1 MNPLWKVYKSKVMKT
16 LNPEME
22 EDVAEEVQPEV
33 DMSPIQDDEGPNAV
47 SQLAKK
53 MQGASVKGWKSV
65 TALFNKEDEHQLL
78 ESETETEPE
87 SQPEPEPIPDHPLA
101 VRPEE
106 PRPNKRM
113 TGFWDSFATKLQQAK
128 QAQAAAAAAMAT
140 EAGSEGDMEAGID
153 NQGRSPEMENQEEGG
168 GEVGAPGEEEGH
180 SNSFSKYTSLGGGG
194 NGETALKW
202 NFVTSK
208 LAELKTKSMA
218 KTN

>member
-1 MNPLWKVYKSKVMKT
+1 
-16 LNPEME
+16 
-22 EDVAEEVQPEV
+22 
-33 DMSPIQDDEGPNAV
+33 MSPIQEDEGPNAV

-78 ESETETEPE
+78 ESETDTETEPE

-106 PRPNKRM
+106 PRPNKRL
-113 TGFWDSFATKLQQAK
+113 TGFWDNFATKLQQAK

-140 EAGSEGDMEAGID
+140 EAGSEGDVEAGID
-153 NQGRSPEMENQEEGG
+153 NEGRSPEVENQEEEGGG
-168 GEVGAPGEEEGH
+168 GEAGASGQEEEGN

-208 LAELKTKSMA
+208 LAELKTKGMA